1 VVYVRFVF
9 FTKVVQ
15 RVTLLLCF
23 LVINWLI
30 AESNFAFNIPDTG
43 LKSSK
48 IVTIDFLDT
57 VVFDISKSDTLP
69 GGIVSFPVSIASDD
83 TVNALD
89 FSFKYNEVDF
99 EYDSIVQI
107 ANYLQTFSFYNP
119 FDSTLRFT
127 SNSFQGYS
135 NDTALLKIYF
145 TKLNRELC
153 KDDLKAV
160 KVYLNGFTCS
170 SKIVECIHTG
180 ISKSE
185 PVLETF
191 KITPVPA
198 DNFFV
203 IEGNQYATVELIG
216 IDGRRTINTQKVGNT
231 LTIETQNMKS
241 GIYCLHIYSTNF
253 SFTKN
258 IVIQH

>member
-1 VVYVRFVF
+1 M
-9 FTKVVQ
+9 Q
-15 RVTLLLCF
+15 RVTILICF
-23 LVINWLI
+23 LVLYCLI
-30 AESNFAFNIPDTG
+30 AESNFAFNIPDSE

-48 IVTIDFLDT
+48 IVTIDLLDT

-89 FSFKYNEVDF
+89 FSFKYNEDDF

-127 SNSFQGYS
+127 SNSFQRYS

-145 TKLNRELC
+145 TKLNGEFC

-160 KVYLNGFTCS
+160 KVYLNGNTCS

-180 ISKSE
+180 IGMSDPE
-185 PVLETF
+185 LEAF
-191 KITPVPA
+191 KIAPVPA

-203 IEGNQYATVELIG
+203 IEGKQDATIELIG
-216 IDGRRTINTQKVGNT
+216 IDGRRAINTQKVGNT
-231 LTIETQNMKS
+231 LNIETQKMKS